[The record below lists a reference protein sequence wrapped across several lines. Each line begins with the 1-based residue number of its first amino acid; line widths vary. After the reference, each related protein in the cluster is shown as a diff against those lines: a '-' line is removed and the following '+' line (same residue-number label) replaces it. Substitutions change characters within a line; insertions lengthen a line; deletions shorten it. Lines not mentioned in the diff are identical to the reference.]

1 MISAAA
7 ENNPLFRCCVGGA
20 KSIDIKKKEYDK
32 SNNQRIWKD
41 GAHR

>member
-1 MISAAA
+1 MIHYFDAVC
-7 ENNPLFRCCVGGA
+7 EGGD